1 MLPSMRALFPA
12 ALLLTATGAF
22 ADSPTPDAD
31 VPVREIVTSTP
42 AQTPKADEQ
51 LEALTREVQS
61 LESDVQQLQEKAAE
75 RGLHEVEFLDQT
87 NHPMW
92 P

>member
-1 MLPSMRALFPA
+1 MLPSMRALFST
-12 ALLLTATGAF
+12 ALLLTATGAL
-22 ADSPTPDAD
+22 ADSPMPDAD
-31 VPVREIVTSTP
+31 VPAREIVTRTP
-42 AQTPKADEQ
+42 AETPKADEQ
-51 LEALTREVQS
+51 LEALTREVKS
-61 LESDVQQLQEKAAE
+61 LESDVQQLETKAAE

>member
-51 LEALTREVQS
+51 LEALTR
-61 LESDVQQLQEKAAE
+61 
-75 RGLHEVEFLDQT
+75 
-87 NHPMW
+87 
-92 P
+92 